1 MDQSL
6 QGQGNH
12 VISNI
17 EIADST
23 IEIRKDRR
31 IHRYQPSL
39 GIALWSQFATP
50 GGFHRYEPV
59 KLFQEL
65 LPGNAVLSTF

>member
-23 IEIRKDRR
+23 IEIRKDRKV
-31 IHRYQPSL
+31 HRYQPSL
-39 GIALWSQFATP
+39 GIAL
-50 GGFHRYEPV
+50 
-59 KLFQEL
+59 
-65 LPGNAVLSTF
+65 

>member
-17 EIADST
+17 EIVDST
-23 IEIRKDRR
+23 IAIRKDRR

-39 GIALWSQFATP
+39 GIALWSSLYLQL
-50 GGFHRYEPV
+50 GFHRYEPV